1 MMKKEELP
9 PLTRISVKDLRRL
22 VREEYARGIPDF
34 VTSNAASN
42 CAEEMKRH
50 LVRYVQQKA
59 NDPRQQR
66 ELLGRANVSLDDMEK
81 EIKEVIEKHMMAFI
95 YNARCDKVTTGWV
108 NIPNMPS
115 QQNKVELIGYY
126 GSDETHAL
134 SAWTST
140 SRDLTE
146 DKKNRIPK
154 LLKMLAENGHETPFE
169 KSSIHFLVTS
179 DIASH
184 IHLLKHRIGVS
195 INAESAR
202 YKELKE
208 DKYHV
213 PVDWDL
219 EEREQYIEH
228 MEASLQK
235 YHSTLERL
243 VQKGMSRK
251 RAKESARLY
260 LPYGNQITADVM
272 FNFRSFVHFLR
283 LRYSDHA
290 QVEIKDI
297 AKQMLDLVV
306 ETNSFSATLEAFGLT
321 NGNEL
326 RGPFT

>member
-1 MMKKEELP
+1 MP
-9 PLTRISVKDLRRL
+9 
-22 VREEYARGIPDF
+22 
-34 VTSNAASN
+34 
-42 CAEEMKRH
+42 
-50 LVRYVQQKA
+50 
-59 NDPRQQR
+59 QQR
-66 ELLGRANVSLDDMEK
+66 NLVELLG
-81 EIKEVIEKHMMAFI
+81 
-95 YNARCDKVTTGWV
+95 T
-108 NIPNMPS
+108 
-115 QQNKVELIGYY
+115 Y

-146 DKKNRIPK
+146 DKKNRIPN

-169 KSSIHFLVTS
+169 KSSIHFLVTT
-179 DIASH
+179 DVASH

-208 DKYHV
+208 DKYYV
-213 PVDWDL
+213 PSDWPLD
-219 EEREQYIEH
+219 EQERYIEH
-228 MEASLQK
+228 MESSLQK

-243 VQKGMSRK
+243 VQGGMSRK

-272 FNFRSFVHFLR
+272 FNFRSFIHFLR

-297 AKQMLDLVV
+297 ARQMLDLVV
-306 ETNSFSATLEAFGLT
+306 ETNSFSATLEAFGLL